1 MTIFSINLSISSG
14 FKSSLAII
22 LLRSKHNEE
31 NPYLYIVI
39 SPLNLCI
46 MKAIT
51 ISQAIICLSILIT
64 PLFGCNNNSNSNHI
78 NSRFEIIVSEDLEGE
93 MYSIMDTA
101 TDSLIYDGGYNPITL
116 DTIINGT
123 YIFYEHNISEEFFA
137 WLVTYNPD
145 EDILLR
151 AHLNLGKG
159 FDEQD
164 WERVISLRNE
174 DLYEIE
180 SLDIANRTISVR
192 LLNGSLETLNLKG
205 EKYGNYWV
213 NYNVYPNTM
222 VADTLILSPTD
233 TIITMNNSIHGKVYY
248 KGKFISEPN
257 ITSKSFK
264 GIQNPEIYIL
274 APTNTVWFKTE
285 EDELVANTGMYMNDT
300 DCGYWVEIR
309 IDSIGNRSLSYIEEY
324 MGE

>member
-1 MTIFSINLSISSG
+1 
-14 FKSSLAII
+14 
-22 LLRSKHNEE
+22 
-31 NPYLYIVI
+31 
-39 SPLNLCI
+39 
-46 MKAIT
+46 MKATT
-51 ISQAIICLSILIT
+51 ISQAIICLSILIS
-64 PLFGCNNNSNSNHI
+64 PLFRCNNNSNSNHT

-93 MYSIMDTA
+93 MYYIMDTA

-116 DTIINGT
+116 DTVISGT
-123 YIFYEHNISEEFFA
+123 YIFYEHIISEEFFA

-145 EDILLR
+145 KDILTR
-151 AHLNLGKG
+151 AHLNLEKG
-159 FDEQD
+159 FEEQD
-164 WERVISLRNE
+164 WERLTSLRNE

-213 NYNVYPNTM
+213 DYNVYPNTM

-248 KGKFISEPN
+248 KGKFIAEPY

-264 GIQNPEIYIL
+264 GIDNPEIYIL

-285 EDELVANTGMYMNDT
+285 EDDLVANTGMYMHDT

-309 IDSIGNRSLSYIEEY
+309 IDSTGNRSLSYIEED

>member
-1 MTIFSINLSISSG
+1 
-14 FKSSLAII
+14 
-22 LLRSKHNEE
+22 
-31 NPYLYIVI
+31 
-39 SPLNLCI
+39 
-46 MKAIT
+46 MKANR
-51 ISQAIICLSILIT
+51 ISQAILGLFLLAILC
-64 PLFGCNNNSNSNHI
+64 FGCNSNSNHVD
-78 NSRFEIIVSEDLEGE
+78 SRFKILVDSDLEGE
-93 MYSIMDTA
+93 KYTILDAA

-213 NYNVYPNTM
+213 DYNVYPNTM
-222 VADTLILSPTD
+222 IADTLILSPTD
-233 TIITMNNSIHGKVYY
+233 TIITMNNSIHGKVFY
-248 KGKFISEPN
+248 KGKFIAEPY

-264 GIQNPEIYIL
+264 GIDNPEIYIL
-274 APTNTVWFKTE
+274 APTDKVWFETE
-285 EDELVANTGMYMNDT
+285 GDELVANTGMFMNDT
-300 DCGYWVEIR
+300 DCGYWTEIR
-309 IDSIGNRSLSYIEEY
+309 IDSTGRTSLSYIVNEEN
-324 MGE
+324 MGD

>member
-1 MTIFSINLSISSG
+1 
-14 FKSSLAII
+14 
-22 LLRSKHNEE
+22 
-31 NPYLYIVI
+31 
-39 SPLNLCI
+39 
-46 MKAIT
+46 MKATT
-51 ISQAIICLSILIT
+51 ISQAIICLSILIS
-64 PLFGCNNNSNSNHI
+64 PLFGCNNNSNSNHT

-213 NYNVYPNTM
+213 DYNVYPNTM

-264 GIQNPEIYIL
+264 GIQDPEIYIL
-274 APTNTVWFKTE
+274 APTNKVWFKTE
-285 EDELVANTGMYMNDT
+285 GDELVANTGMYMNDT

-309 IDSIGNRSLSYIEEY
+309 IDSTGQRSLSYISEEN
-324 MGE
+324 MGD

>member
-1 MTIFSINLSISSG
+1 
-14 FKSSLAII
+14 
-22 LLRSKHNEE
+22 
-31 NPYLYIVI
+31 
-39 SPLNLCI
+39 
-46 MKAIT
+46 MKATT
-51 ISQAIICLSILIT
+51 ISQAIICLSILIS
-64 PLFGCNNNSNSNHI
+64 PLFGCNNNSNSNHT

-93 MYSIMDTA
+93 MYSIMDTT

-123 YIFYEHNISEEFFA
+123 YIFYEHNVSEEFFA

-151 AHLNLGKG
+151 AHLNLEKG

-213 NYNVYPNTM
+213 DYNVYPNTM

-309 IDSIGNRSLSYIEEY
+309 IDSTGNRSLSYIEEY

>member
-1 MTIFSINLSISSG
+1 
-14 FKSSLAII
+14 
-22 LLRSKHNEE
+22 
-31 NPYLYIVI
+31 
-39 SPLNLCI
+39 
-46 MKAIT
+46 MKAT
-51 ISQAIICLSILIT
+51 KISQAIICLSILIS
-64 PLFGCNNNSNSNHI
+64 PLFGCNNNRNSNQAD
-78 NSRFEIIVSEDLEGE
+78 SRFEIIVSEDLEGD

-213 NYNVYPNTM
+213 DYNVYPNTM

-309 IDSIGNRSLSYIEEY
+309 IDSTGNRSLSYTEEY

>member
-1 MTIFSINLSISSG
+1 
-14 FKSSLAII
+14 
-22 LLRSKHNEE
+22 
-31 NPYLYIVI
+31 
-39 SPLNLCI
+39 
-46 MKAIT
+46 MKANR
-51 ISQAIICLSILIT
+51 ISQAILGLFILAT
-64 PLFGCNNNSNSNHI
+64 LCFGCNNNSNHT

-93 MYSIMDTA
+93 MYYIMDTA

-116 DTIINGT
+116 DTVISGT
-123 YIFYEHNISEEFFA
+123 YIFYEDIISEEFFA

-145 EDILLR
+145 KDILTR
-151 AHLNLGKG
+151 AHLNLEKG
-159 FDEQD
+159 FEEQD
-164 WERVISLRNE
+164 WERLTSLRNE

-192 LLNGSLETLNLKG
+192 FLNGSLETLNLKG

-213 NYNVYPNTM
+213 DYNVYPNTM

-248 KGKFISEPN
+248 KGKFISEPY

-309 IDSIGNRSLSYIEEY
+309 IDSTGNRSLSYVNEEN

>member
-1 MTIFSINLSISSG
+1 MKANKIAQ
-14 FKSSLAII
+14 AIMG
-22 LLRSKHNEE
+22 
-31 NPYLYIVI
+31 
-39 SPLNLCI
+39 LCI
-46 MKAIT
+46 LA
-51 ISQAIICLSILIT
+51 
-64 PLFGCNNNSNSNHI
+64 PLFFGCKNNSNSNHT

-116 DTIINGT
+116 DTIINDT

-213 NYNVYPNTM
+213 DYNVYPNTM

-285 EDELVANTGMYMNDT
+285 EDELIANTGMFMNDT
-300 DCGYWVEIR
+300 DCGYWTEIR
-309 IDSIGNRSLSYIEEY
+309 IDSTGRTSLSYIVNEEN
-324 MGE
+324 MGD

>member
-1 MTIFSINLSISSG
+1 
-14 FKSSLAII
+14 
-22 LLRSKHNEE
+22 
-31 NPYLYIVI
+31 
-39 SPLNLCI
+39 
-46 MKAIT
+46 MKAT
-51 ISQAIICLSILIT
+51 KISQAIICLSILIS
-64 PLFGCNNNSNSNHI
+64 PLFGCNNNSNSNHT

-93 MYSIMDTA
+93 MYYIMDTA

-116 DTIINGT
+116 DTVISGT

-192 LLNGSLETLNLKG
+192 LLNGSLETLDLKG

-213 NYNVYPNTM
+213 EYDVYPKTM
-222 VADTLILSPTD
+222 IADTLILSPTD

-285 EDELVANTGMYMNDT
+285 EDELVANTGMFMNDT
-300 DCGYWVEIR
+300 DCGYWTEIR
-309 IDSIGNRSLSYIEEY
+309 IDSTGRTSLSYIVNEEN

>member
-1 MTIFSINLSISSG
+1 
-14 FKSSLAII
+14 
-22 LLRSKHNEE
+22 
-31 NPYLYIVI
+31 
-39 SPLNLCI
+39 
-46 MKAIT
+46 MKAT
-51 ISQAIICLSILIT
+51 KISQAIICLSILIT
-64 PLFGCNNNSNSNHI
+64 PLFGCNSNSNSNHI

-101 TDSLIYDGGYNPITL
+101 TYSLIYDGGYNPITL

-213 NYNVYPNTM
+213 DYNVYPNTM

-309 IDSIGNRSLSYIEEY
+309 IDSTGNRSLSYIEEY
-324 MGE
+324 IGE

>member
-1 MTIFSINLSISSG
+1 
-14 FKSSLAII
+14 
-22 LLRSKHNEE
+22 
-31 NPYLYIVI
+31 
-39 SPLNLCI
+39 
-46 MKAIT
+46 MKAT
-51 ISQAIICLSILIT
+51 KISQAIICLSILVT
-64 PLFGCNNNSNSNHI
+64 PFFGCNNNSNSNQT
-78 NSRFEIIVSEDLEGE
+78 NSRFDIIVSEDLAGE
-93 MYSIMDTA
+93 MYSIMDTV

-145 EDILLR
+145 EDILMR
-151 AHLNLGKG
+151 AHLNLEKG
-159 FDEQD
+159 FDKQD
-164 WERVISLRNE
+164 WERLTNLLHE

-180 SLDIANRTISVR
+180 SLNIENKTISVR

-213 NYNVYPNTM
+213 DYNVYPNTM

-248 KGKFISEPN
+248 KGKFIAAPY
-257 ITSKSFK
+257 ITSESFK
-264 GIQNPEIYIL
+264 GIDNPKIYIL
-274 APTNTVWFKTE
+274 APTNTIWFKTE

-309 IDSIGNRSLSYIEEY
+309 IDSTGNRSLNYIVNEEN

>member
-1 MTIFSINLSISSG
+1 
-14 FKSSLAII
+14 
-22 LLRSKHNEE
+22 
-31 NPYLYIVI
+31 
-39 SPLNLCI
+39 
-46 MKAIT
+46 
-51 ISQAIICLSILIT
+51 
-64 PLFGCNNNSNSNHI
+64 
-78 NSRFEIIVSEDLEGE
+78 
-93 MYSIMDTA
+93 MYYIMDTA

-116 DTIINGT
+116 DTVISGT
-123 YIFYEHNISEEFFA
+123 YIFYEDIISEEFFA

-145 EDILLR
+145 KDILTR
-151 AHLNLGKG
+151 AHLNLEKG
-159 FDEQD
+159 FEEQD
-164 WERVISLRNE
+164 WERLTSLRNE

-192 LLNGSLETLNLKG
+192 FLNGSLETLNLKG

-213 NYNVYPNTM
+213 DYNVYPNTM

-248 KGKFISEPN
+248 KGKFISEPY

-309 IDSIGNRSLSYIEEY
+309 IDSTGNRSLSYVNEEN

>member
-1 MTIFSINLSISSG
+1 
-14 FKSSLAII
+14 
-22 LLRSKHNEE
+22 
-31 NPYLYIVI
+31 
-39 SPLNLCI
+39 
-46 MKAIT
+46 MKAT
-51 ISQAIICLSILIT
+51 KISQAIICLSILIT
-64 PLFGCNNNSNSNHI
+64 PLFGCNSNNNSNNI

-213 NYNVYPNTM
+213 DYNVYPNTM

-233 TIITMNNSIHGKVYY
+233 TIITMNNSIHGKVFY

-309 IDSIGNRSLSYIEEY
+309 IDSTGNRSLSYTEEY

>member
-1 MTIFSINLSISSG
+1 
-14 FKSSLAII
+14 
-22 LLRSKHNEE
+22 
-31 NPYLYIVI
+31 
-39 SPLNLCI
+39 
-46 MKAIT
+46 MKATT
-51 ISQAIICLSILIT
+51 ISQAIICLSILIS
-64 PLFGCNNNSNSNHI
+64 PLFGCNNNSNSNHT

-213 NYNVYPNTM
+213 DYNVYPNTM

-248 KGKFISEPN
+248 KGKFISEPY

-309 IDSIGNRSLSYIEEY
+309 IDSTGNRSLSYIEEY

>member
-1 MTIFSINLSISSG
+1 
-14 FKSSLAII
+14 
-22 LLRSKHNEE
+22 
-31 NPYLYIVI
+31 
-39 SPLNLCI
+39 
-46 MKAIT
+46 MKAT
-51 ISQAIICLSILIT
+51 KISQAIICLSILIS
-64 PLFGCNNNSNSNHI
+64 PLFGCNNNSNSNHT

-213 NYNVYPNTM
+213 DYNVYPNTM

-285 EDELVANTGMYMNDT
+285 EDELVANTGMFMNDI
-300 DCGYWVEIR
+300 DCGYWTEIR
-309 IDSIGNRSLSYIEEY
+309 IDSTGQTSLSYVETEPLTSD
-324 MGE
+324 

>member
-1 MTIFSINLSISSG
+1 MRKILIFT
-14 FKSSLAII
+14 
-22 LLRSKHNEE
+22 
-31 NPYLYIVI
+31 IVI

-46 MKAIT
+46 MKAT
-51 ISQAIICLSILIT
+51 KISQAIICLSILIS
-64 PLFGCNNNSNSNHI
+64 PLFGCNNNSNSNQAD
-78 NSRFEIIVSEDLEGE
+78 SRFEIIVSEDLEGE

-213 NYNVYPNTM
+213 DYNVYPNTM

-233 TIITMNNSIHGKVYY
+233 TIITMNNSIHGKVFY

-309 IDSIGNRSLSYIEEY
+309 IDSTGNRSLSYTEEY

>member
-1 MTIFSINLSISSG
+1 
-14 FKSSLAII
+14 
-22 LLRSKHNEE
+22 
-31 NPYLYIVI
+31 
-39 SPLNLCI
+39 
-46 MKAIT
+46 MKAT
-51 ISQAIICLSILIT
+51 RISQAIICLSILIT
-64 PLFGCNNNSNSNHI
+64 PLFGCNSNNNSNNI

-137 WLVTYNPD
+137 WLVTYKPD

-151 AHLNLGKG
+151 AHLNLEKG
-159 FDEQD
+159 FDK
-164 WERVISLRNE
+164 
-174 DLYEIE
+174 IE

-213 NYNVYPNTM
+213 DYNVYPNTM

-285 EDELVANTGMYMNDT
+285 EDELVANTGMFMNDT
-300 DCGYWVEIR
+300 DCGYWTEIR
-309 IDSIGNRSLSYIEEY
+309 IDSTGRTSLSYIVNEEN
-324 MGE
+324 MGD

>member
-1 MTIFSINLSISSG
+1 MRKILIFT
-14 FKSSLAII
+14 
-22 LLRSKHNEE
+22 
-31 NPYLYIVI
+31 IVI

-46 MKAIT
+46 MKAT
-51 ISQAIICLSILIT
+51 KISQAIICLSILIT
-64 PLFGCNNNSNSNHI
+64 PLFGCNSNSNSNHI

-137 WLVTYNPD
+137 WLVTYKPD

-213 NYNVYPNTM
+213 DYNVYPNTM

-285 EDELVANTGMYMNDT
+285 EDELIANTGMYMNDT

-309 IDSIGNRSLSYIEEY
+309 IDSTGNRSLSYIEEY

>member
-1 MTIFSINLSISSG
+1 
-14 FKSSLAII
+14 
-22 LLRSKHNEE
+22 
-31 NPYLYIVI
+31 
-39 SPLNLCI
+39 
-46 MKAIT
+46 MKAT
-51 ISQAIICLSILIT
+51 KISQAIICLSILIS
-64 PLFGCNNNSNSNHI
+64 PLFGCNNNSNSNHT

-93 MYSIMDTA
+93 IYSIMDTA

-137 WLVTYNPD
+137 WLVTYKPD

-151 AHLNLGKG
+151 AHLNLEKG
-159 FDEQD
+159 FD
-164 WERVISLRNE
+164 
-174 DLYEIE
+174 EIE

-213 NYNVYPNTM
+213 DYNVYPNTM

-285 EDELVANTGMYMNDT
+285 EDELVANTGMFMNDT
-300 DCGYWVEIR
+300 DCGYWTEIR
-309 IDSIGNRSLSYIEEY
+309 IDSTGRTSLSYIVNEEN
-324 MGE
+324 MGD

>member
-1 MTIFSINLSISSG
+1 
-14 FKSSLAII
+14 
-22 LLRSKHNEE
+22 
-31 NPYLYIVI
+31 
-39 SPLNLCI
+39 
-46 MKAIT
+46 MKAT
-51 ISQAIICLSILIT
+51 KISQAIICLSILIT
-64 PLFGCNNNSNSNHI
+64 PLFGCNNNSNSNHT

-93 MYSIMDTA
+93 IYSIMDTA

-164 WERVISLRNE
+164 WERLTSLRNE

-192 LLNGSLETLNLKG
+192 FLNGSLETLNLKG

-213 NYNVYPNTM
+213 DYNVYPNTM

-309 IDSIGNRSLSYIEEY
+309 IDSTGNRSLSYVNEEN

>member
-1 MTIFSINLSISSG
+1 
-14 FKSSLAII
+14 
-22 LLRSKHNEE
+22 
-31 NPYLYIVI
+31 
-39 SPLNLCI
+39 
-46 MKAIT
+46 MKAT
-51 ISQAIICLSILIT
+51 KISQAIICLSILIS
-64 PLFGCNNNSNSNHI
+64 PLFGCNNNSNSNHT

-93 MYSIMDTA
+93 IYSIMDTA

-151 AHLNLGKG
+151 AHLNLEKG

-213 NYNVYPNTM
+213 DYNVYPNTM

-285 EDELVANTGMYMNDT
+285 EDELVANTGMFMNDT
-300 DCGYWVEIR
+300 DCGYWTEIR
-309 IDSIGNRSLSYIEEY
+309 IDSTGRTSLSYIVNEEN
-324 MGE
+324 MGD

>member
-1 MTIFSINLSISSG
+1 
-14 FKSSLAII
+14 
-22 LLRSKHNEE
+22 
-31 NPYLYIVI
+31 
-39 SPLNLCI
+39 
-46 MKAIT
+46 MKAT
-51 ISQAIICLSILIT
+51 KISQAIICLSILVT
-64 PLFGCNNNSNSNHI
+64 PFFGCNNNSNCNQT
-78 NSRFEIIVSEDLEGE
+78 NSRFDIIVSEDLAGE
-93 MYSIMDTA
+93 MYSIMDTV
-101 TDSLIYDGGYNPITL
+101 TDSLIYDGGYNPMTL

-145 EDILLR
+145 EDILMR
-151 AHLNLGKG
+151 AHLNLEKG
-159 FDEQD
+159 FDKQD
-164 WERVISLRNE
+164 WERLTNLLHE

-180 SLDIANRTISVR
+180 SLDIENKTISVR

-213 NYNVYPNTM
+213 DYNVFPNTM

-248 KGKFISEPN
+248 KGKFISELN

-264 GIQNPEIYIL
+264 GIQDPEIYIL

-285 EDELVANTGMYMNDT
+285 EDELVANTGMFMNDT
-300 DCGYWVEIR
+300 DCGYLVEIR
-309 IDSIGNRSLSYIEEY
+309 IDSTGNRSLNYIVNEEN